1 VKSHLSQKFIKCYSG
16 LPERIKRITKK
27 NYKLWKKNPNHSSL
41 NFKEVKDNTNIYS
54 VRIGIGWRAIG
65 VVEQDTII
73 WFWIGS
79 HEDYNNMISN
89 L

>member
-1 VKSHLSQKFIKCYSG
+1 MKSHQSSTFIKSFNL
-16 LPERIKRITKK
+16 LPERIKNLARK
-27 NYKLWKKNPNHSSL
+27 NYKIWQENNYHPSL
-41 NFKEVKDNTNIYS
+41 NFKEIRENTNIYS

-65 VVEQDTII
+65 YLENDVII

-79 HEDYNNMISN
+79 HSEYDKIIEK